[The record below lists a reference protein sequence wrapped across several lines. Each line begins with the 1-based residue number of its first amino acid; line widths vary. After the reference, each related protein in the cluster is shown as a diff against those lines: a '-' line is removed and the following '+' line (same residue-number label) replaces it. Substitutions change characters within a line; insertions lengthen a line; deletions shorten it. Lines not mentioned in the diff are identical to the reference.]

1 MNTNIIGTTTELKCQ
16 IYFLELG
23 FNISVPVNV
32 CRYDFII
39 DTGYELLK
47 IQVKT
52 CNDNRRKDNKKD
64 IISFYTN
71 SSHFINGKST
81 HTYYNDNEIDYF
93 CTFYNNQCY
102 LIPVDECAKTEQV
115 LRLNP
120 TKNNQSKNTKFA
132 EDYIAKDILDKRI
145 SNS

>member
-47 IQVKT
+47 K
-52 CNDNRRKDNKKD
+52 
-64 IISFYTN
+64 
-71 SSHFINGKST
+71 
-81 HTYYNDNEIDYF
+81 
-93 CTFYNNQCY
+93 
-102 LIPVDECAKTEQV
+102 
-115 LRLNP
+115 
-120 TKNNQSKNTKFA
+120 
-132 EDYIAKDILDKRI
+132 
-145 SNS
+145 